1 MASEPSV
8 RASLVPSRGVA
19 GAQEPVSRDCGSRD
33 AATCP
38 VPADGLSA
46 PRLPHAVTPL
56 WAWAVITAA
65 CLAVVAG
72 AVGIGGGW

>member
-8 RASLVPSRGVA
+8 RASLVPSRGA
-19 GAQEPVSRDCGSRD
+19 TGAQGPVSRDCGSQD
-33 AATCP
+33 AATRP
-38 VPADGLSA
+38 VPAQARTA
-46 PRLPHAVTPL
+46 PRLPHTVTPL

-72 AVGIGGGW
+72 AVMVGGGW